1 MPSVPGG
8 PEQQP
13 STENARK
20 IFLTLHLT
28 LPLPAVLASSSALSL
43 PCFPRFW
50 IQEMAPGH
58 STTHKGGAQEG
69 RQGQAGCEVGR
80 REHSMG
86 CPAGR
91 LQESAGVAQDEC
103 NTNE

>member
-1 MPSVPGG
+1 MLFARLSRHSSTCLQVLIKRMNDSDPRGG
-8 PEQQP
+8 
-13 STENARK
+13 
-20 IFLTLHLT
+20 H
-28 LPLPAVLASSSALSL
+28 LASQSSAL
-43 PCFPRFW
+43 
-50 IQEMAPGH
+50 
-58 STTHKGGAQEG
+58 GAQEG